1 MDAVANSG
9 QGTSRPERVVS
20 GTRRAD
26 TEREIVSGSL
36 AGRHRMSN
44 REQILTA
51 LRSARMRRPPVEH
64 PGRFGA
70 WRPVE
75 SPPPI
80 EGFEVMFTQA
90 GGEVVRV
97 SSSAERDE
105 WLRAFLADF
114 ECLSKGVGVPRE
126 IADFGPRIVDPG
138 GEHAADVGI
147 SVARG
152 AIAETGSLLMDA
164 RDGRRAQL
172 LPPVL
177 IVLVDSSAVHATVAD
192 ALESVRDDLPAA
204 IGLHSGPSKSADI
217 GQVMVRGV
225 HGPGRVIAVVA

>member
-1 MDAVANSG
+1 MSARD
-9 QGTSRPERVVS
+9 
-20 GTRRAD
+20 
-26 TEREIVSGSL
+26 EILG
-36 AGRHRMSN
+36 
-44 REQILTA
+44 A
-51 LRSARMRRPPVEH
+51 LRVARERRPFIEH

-75 SPPPI
+75 APAPLD
-80 EGFEVMFTQA
+80 GFEAMFTQA

-97 SSSAERDE
+97 SSDAERDD
-105 WLRAFLADF
+105 WLRNFLRDVQH
-114 ECLSKGVGVPRE
+114 LSLGQGVPRE
-126 IADFGPRIVDPG
+126 IAGLGSAVVDPG
-138 GEHAADVGI
+138 AEHVAEVGI

-152 AIAETGSLLMDA
+152 AIAETGSLMMDA

-177 IVLVDSSAVHATVAD
+177 VVLVDASTVHATLAD
-192 ALESVRDDLPAA
+192 ALESVRHDLPAA

-225 HGPGRVIAVVA
+225 HGPGRVIALLA